1 MRQAEGQYVNPHLI
15 LESGQVKP
23 GEVAWRSPSNIALV
37 KYWGKHGR
45 QLPRNPSVS
54 FTLQHAHTE
63 TRLHYRP
70 KEESSP
76 EITIDFFFEGAPKP
90 DFADRIRQYFESL
103 KAIFPFLPQLE
114 FSIYSKNAF
123 PHSAGIASSA
133 SAMSALALCLCSLEE
148 KLFDAKKERSEF
160 LRKASYIARLGSG
173 SACRSLYGG
182 AVVWGKTIEVEGS
195 SDEFALP
202 LEDVHPDFLSFRDDI
217 LLVSTS
223 EKAVSSSAGHALMD
237 SNPYAEARYADAQR
251 NLQELVW
258 ALRQG
263 ELEAFGRIVESE
275 ALTLHGLMFSS
286 RPPYLLLEP
295 NTITSIQKI
304 QAFRKETRLPLYFSL
319 DAGPNLHLL
328 YPDAYQKRIKSF
340 IQDQLAPLCSDGQYL
355 SDEIGEGPVAL

>member
-1 MRQAEGQYVNPHLI
+1 MRQAEGRYANPHLI

-23 GEVAWRSPSNIALV
+23 GEVAWQSPSNIALV

-54 FTLQHAHTE
+54 FTLQNAHTE

-70 KEESSP
+70 KEVSSP
-76 EITIDFFFEGAPKP
+76 EITLDFFFEGDPKP
-90 DFADRIRQYFESL
+90 DFAARIRQYFEHL
-103 KAIFPFLPQLE
+103 QAIFPFLPQLA

-148 KLFDAKKERSEF
+148 QLFGTKKERSEF
-160 LRKASYIARLGSG
+160 FRKASYIARLGSG

-182 AVVWGKTIEVEGS
+182 AVEWGKTIEVQGS

-202 LEDVHPDFLSFRDDI
+202 LDGVHPDFLRFQDDI

-237 SNPYAEARYADAQR
+237 SNPYADARYADAQR
-251 NLQELVW
+251 NLQELIW
-258 ALRQG
+258 ALRKG
-263 ELEAFGRIVESE
+263 ELETFGRIVESE
-275 ALTLHGLMFSS
+275 ALTLHGLMLSS
-286 RPPYLLLEP
+286 RPPYILLKP
-295 NTITSIQKI
+295 NTIILIQKI
-304 QAFRKETRLPLYFSL
+304 QAFRNETKLPLYFSL

-340 IQDQLAPLCSDGQYL
+340 IEDQLAPHCSDGQYL
-355 SDEIGEGPVAL
+355 SDQVGEGPTAL